1 MAMLIENEVMCLRKS
16 MEEKDVKGARCV
28 KRKRR
33 EHAIGPIIDDDD
45 NHNKKMI
52 KQHVGENSITNTT
65 KRSSRF
71 RGVSR

>member
-52 KQHVGENSITNTT
+52 KQHVGENSTTNTT